1 MKVCPKCGYENED
14 DAKECVNC
22 GYNFENAE
30 KNFEWVLLKT
40 CENQFEAEVL
50 SNLLETNGI
59 KTMMKRPG
67 PMRGGVFIVDNIGAN
82 PLLGPAGEFDVFVMR
97 VDLKEAKELIEAY
110 EGGENGTNDDDNA

>member
-22 GYNFENAE
+22 GYNFEDAE
-30 KNFEWVLLKT
+30 KNFEWMLLKT

-50 SNLLETNGI
+50 SNLLETSGI

-67 PMRGGVFIVDNIGAN
+67 PMRGGRFALDNIGAN
-82 PLLGPAGEFDVFVMR
+82 PLLGSTGEFDVFVMR

>member
-14 DAKECVNC
+14 NAKECVNC
-22 GYNFENAE
+22 GYNFEDAE

-67 PMRGGVFIVDNIGAN
+67 PMRGGGFIVDNIGAN
-82 PLLGPAGEFDVFVMR
+82 PLLGSTGEFDVFVMR